1 MRCPNDDDDY
11 SNAGALKR
19 LYYKIICPFTHGSR
33 LWIVTTSILCALAV
47 VQSANGSW
55 GYHGSAQDTGFL
67 SGNFVNGVRLAWQ
80 IDAADA
86 GLDRIDNFRV
96 GDEYIYLVGYKGAQR
111 SVVAFDASYST
122 PRELWRTDIN
132 DDEEGVNWWGDDL
145 LVGNTLVSTA
155 DGSTRSDWPTPGVR
169 LVGSPYQHPSGEG
182 PSTGPIGPVRLY
194 CPTPS
199 SAPCQ
204 AWDKTGTH
212 VWDFDASTGSFPDSV
227 TPLEG
232 WVPLRAWKPSSA
244 GPAMGYTLDELTG
257 FLNLETGER
266 VGLEAIEEAC
276 GPASLDTSSGEPY
289 CRVTA
294 KYKEQHLIL
303 RASDGWIVG
312 DDVGYIATVAPDGS
326 NPQVMHL
333 DAQASRRLIFL
344 RRFPDQGSAQTPTIE
359 EFMHFAATGEAS
371 WDSSIT
377 LSPRDYDTALVI
389 NEHTKFNT
397 GMGYYGTDPDNPS
410 VWLGNPALSKDA
422 SVVLLPHVNVAP
434 TSFIPKYEWIP
445 VLVDVN
451 AAADATSNAS
461 DSDKYAISSDK
472 YAISSYAVPGWENL
486 HMLAATPIFDDLIV
500 GFSSPAQAPWYKR
513 LAGLSAAPGERIVGL
528 TPTHKAS
535 RSVR

>member
-1 MRCPNDDDDY
+1 MRFPDEDDY
-11 SNAGALKR
+11 RWAGALKR
-19 LYYKIICPFTHGSR
+19 LWYRIICPFTFGAR
-33 LWIVTTSILCALAV
+33 LWMVTTSILCALAV

-55 GYHGSAQDTGFL
+55 GYHGRAQDTGFL

-86 GLDRIDNFRV
+86 GLDRIDDYVARDGHLF
-96 GDEYIYLVGYKGAQR
+96 IVGYKGTQR
-111 SVVAFDASYST
+111 VAIGYDASYAT

-132 DDEEGVNWWGDDL
+132 DDETDVHWWDGDL

-155 DGSTRSDWPTPGVR
+155 DGSTRSNWPSPDIR
-169 LVGSPYQHPSGEG
+169 IVGSPYQHPSGVG
-182 PSTGPIGPVRLY
+182 TRTGAIGPVRLF
-194 CPTPS
+194 CPDPS
-199 SAPCQ
+199 SVPCQ

-232 WVPLRAWKPSSA
+232 WVPLRAWEPSSA

-276 GPASLDTSSGEPY
+276 GPATLEDSKGIPY
-289 CRVTA
+289 CRITA
-294 KYKEQHLIL
+294 DFKYQHLIL

-312 DDVGYIATVAPDGS
+312 DDVGFIATVAPNGS

-333 DAQASRRLIFL
+333 DVQASRRLIFL
-344 RRFPDQGSAQTPTIE
+344 RRFPDQGSAQPPTIE

-377 LSPRDYDTALVI
+377 VSLGDYDAPISI
-389 NEHTKFNT
+389 NEETTIST
-397 GMGYYGTDPDNPS
+397 GQSYYGTDTDNPS
-410 VWLGNPALSKDA
+410 VWLGNPALSEDA
-422 SVVLLPHVNVAP
+422 SVVLLPHINVAP
-434 TSFIPKYEWIP
+434 TSFIPKGEWRP
-445 VLVDVN
+445 LLVDVN
-451 AAADATSNAS
+451 AAADATSNAA
-461 DSDKYAISSDK
+461 DSDK

-486 HMLAATPIFDDLIV
+486 HMTSATTMFDDLIV
-500 GFSSPAQAPWYKR
+500 GFASPAQAPWYKR
-513 LAGLSAAPGERIVGL
+513 LAARSATPGERIVGL
-528 TPTHKAS
+528 TPAPGPM
-535 RSVR
+535 RSAR

>member
-1 MRCPNDDDDY
+1 MRFPDEDDY
-11 SNAGALKR
+11 VEAGAITR
-19 LYYKIICPFTHGSR
+19 LWYRIICPFTHGAR
-33 LWIVTTSILCALAV
+33 LWMVTTSILCALAV
-47 VQSANGSW
+47 MHSVNGSW
-55 GYHGSAQDTGFL
+55 GYHGSAQDTGYL

-86 GLDRIDNFRV
+86 GLDRIDTFRV

-132 DDEEGVNWWGDDL
+132 DDEEGVKWWGDDL

-232 WVPLRAWKPSSA
+232 WVPLRAWEPSSA

-294 KYKEQHLIL
+294 KFKEQHLIL

-344 RRFPDQGSAQTPTIE
+344 RRFPDQGSAQPPTIE

-377 LSPRDYDTALVI
+377 VSPGNHDTALVI

-461 DSDKYAISSDK
+461 DSDKYAISS
-472 YAISSYAVPGWENL
+472 YAVPGWENL

-528 TPTHKAS
+528 TPAPGPM

>member
-1 MRCPNDDDDY
+1 
-11 SNAGALKR
+11 
-19 LYYKIICPFTHGSR
+19 
-33 LWIVTTSILCALAV
+33 
-47 VQSANGSW
+47 
-55 GYHGSAQDTGFL
+55 
-67 SGNFVNGVRLAWQ
+67 
-80 IDAADA
+80 
-86 GLDRIDNFRV
+86 
-96 GDEYIYLVGYKGAQR
+96 
-111 SVVAFDASYST
+111 
-122 PRELWRTDIN
+122 
-132 DDEEGVNWWGDDL
+132 
-145 LVGNTLVSTA
+145 
-155 DGSTRSDWPTPGVR
+155 
-169 LVGSPYQHPSGEG
+169 
-182 PSTGPIGPVRLY
+182 
-194 CPTPS
+194 
-199 SAPCQ
+199 
-204 AWDKTGTH
+204 

-232 WVPLRAWKPSSA
+232 WVPLRAWEPSST

-266 VGLEAIEEAC
+266 VGLDAIEEAC
-276 GPASLDTSSGEPY
+276 GPASLDKSGEPY
-289 CRVTA
+289 CRITA

-377 LSPRDYDTALVI
+377 LSPRDHDTALVI

-422 SVVLLPHVNVAP
+422 SVVLLPYVNVAP

-451 AAADATSNAS
+451 AAADATSNAA
-461 DSDKYAISSDK
+461 DSDK

>member
-1 MRCPNDDDDY
+1 MRFPDEDAY
-11 SNAGALKR
+11 RYAGGLKR
-19 LYYKIICPFTHGSR
+19 LWYKIICPFTFGSR
-33 LWIVTTSILCALAV
+33 LWMVTTSILCALAV
-47 VQSANGSW
+47 IQSANGPS
-55 GYHGSAQDTGFL
+55 GYHGNAQDTGYL
-67 SGNFVNGVRLAWQ
+67 SPNYINGVRLAWE

-86 GLDRIDNFRV
+86 GLDRID
-96 GDEYIYLVGYKGAQR
+96 DYIARDGHLFIVGYKGTQR
-111 SVVAFDASYST
+111 IAIGYDASYST

-132 DDEEGVNWWGDDL
+132 DDEEGVKWWGDDL

-232 WVPLRAWKPSSA
+232 WVPLRAWEPSST

-266 VGLEAIEEAC
+266 VGLDAIEEAC
-276 GPASLDTSSGEPY
+276 GPASLDKSGEPY

-294 KYKEQHLIL
+294 KFKEQHLIL

-377 LSPRDYDTALVI
+377 LSPRDHDTALVI

-397 GMGYYGTDPDNPS
+397 GMTYYGSDTENPS
-410 VWLGNPALSKDA
+410 VWLGDPALSEDA
-422 SVVLLPHVNVAP
+422 SVVLLPHVNVAS

-451 AAADATSNAS
+451 AAADATSTAA
-461 DSDKYAISSDK
+461 DSDK

-486 HMLAATPIFDDLIV
+486 HMLAATPVFDDLIV
-500 GFSSPAQAPWYKR
+500 GFASPAQAPWYKR
-513 LAGLSAAPGERIVGL
+513 LAGLSTAPGERVVGL
-528 TPTHKAS
+528 IPAPGPS
-535 RSVR
+535 RSAR

>member
-1 MRCPNDDDDY
+1 MRFPDDEDY
-11 SNAGALKR
+11 LWAGRFKR
-19 LYYKIICPFTHGSR
+19 LWYKIITPHTHGAR
-33 LWIVTTSILCALAV
+33 LWMVTTSILCALAV
-47 VQSANGSW
+47 MHSVNGSW
-55 GYHGSAQDTGFL
+55 GYHGRAQDTGFL
-67 SGNFVNGVRLAWQ
+67 SDGFVNGVRIAWE
-80 IDAADA
+80 IDAKAA
-86 GLDRIDNFRV
+86 GLDRIDTFRV

-132 DDEEGVNWWGDDL
+132 DDEEGVAWWGDDL

-155 DGSTRSDWPTPGVR
+155 DGSTRSNWPTPGVR

-194 CPTPS
+194 CPTPL

-232 WVPLRAWKPSSA
+232 WVPLRAWKPSSS
-244 GPAMGYTLDELTG
+244 GPAMGYMLDRLTG

-266 VGLEAIEEAC
+266 VGLDAIEEAC
-276 GPASLDTSSGEPY
+276 GPATLENSHGEPF
-289 CRVTA
+289 CRITSDAIV
-294 KYKEQHLIL
+294 QRFIL

-312 DDVGYIATVAPDGS
+312 DDDGYIATVAPDGS
-326 NPQVMHL
+326 NPQVMQL
-333 DAQASRRLIFL
+333 DVQASKRLMFL

-377 LSPRDYDTALVI
+377 VLPGDYDAPISI
-389 NEHTKFNT
+389 NEETIIST
-397 GMGYYGTDPDNPS
+397 GQSYYGTGTDDPS
-410 VWLGNPALSKDA
+410 VWLGNPALSEDA
-422 SVVLLPHVNVAP
+422 SVVLLPHVNVASA
-434 TSFIPKYEWIP
+434 SFIPKYEWNP

-461 DSDKYAISSDK
+461 DSDK

-513 LAGLSAAPGERIVGL
+513 LAGLSAAPGERVVGL

>member
-1 MRCPNDDDDY
+1 MRCPNDDDF

-19 LYYKIICPFTHGSR
+19 LWYKIICPFTHGSR
-33 LWIVTTSILCALAV
+33 LWMVTTSILCALAV
-47 VQSANGSW
+47 MHSVNGSW
-55 GYHGSAQDTGFL
+55 GYHGSAQDTGYL

-86 GLDRIDNFRV
+86 GLDRIDDFRV

-111 SVVAFDASYST
+111 SVVAYDASYST

-132 DDEEGVNWWGDDL
+132 DDKEGVNWWGDDL

-155 DGSTRSDWPTPGVR
+155 DGSTRSNWPTPGVR
-169 LVGSPYQHPSGEG
+169 LGGSPYQHPSGEG
-182 PSTGPIGPVRLY
+182 PSTGPVGPVRLY
-194 CPTPS
+194 CPTPL

-232 WVPLRAWKPSSA
+232 WVPLRAWKPSSS

-266 VGLEAIEEAC
+266 VGLDAIEEAC
-276 GPASLDTSSGEPY
+276 GPATLDDSDGEPY
-289 CRVTA
+289 CRITSDF
-294 KYKEQHLIL
+294 KYQHLIL

-312 DDVGYIATVAPDGS
+312 DDVGFIATVAPDGS

-333 DAQASRRLIFL
+333 NHRASERLLFL
-344 RRFPDQGSAQTPTIE
+344 RTYPDLGSAQTPTTE
-359 EFMHFAATGEAS
+359 QFMHFAATGEAS

-377 LSPRDYDTALVI
+377 VSLGDYDAPISI
-389 NEHTKFNT
+389 NEETTIST
-397 GMGYYGTDPDNPS
+397 GQSYYGTDTDNPS

-422 SVVLLPHVNVAP
+422 SVVLLPHVNVAA

-461 DSDKYAISSDK
+461 DSDKYAISS
-472 YAISSYAVPGWENL
+472 YAVPGWENL
-486 HMLAATPIFDDLIV
+486 HMTSATTMFDDLIV

-528 TPTHKAS
+528 TPAPGPS
-535 RSVR
+535 RSIR

>member
-1 MRCPNDDDDY
+1 MRFPDEDDY
-11 SNAGALKR
+11 RYAGGLKR
-19 LYYKIICPFTHGSR
+19 LWYMIICPFTYGER
-33 LWIVTTSILCALAV
+33 LWMVTTSILCALAV
-47 VQSANGSW
+47 VQSVNGPS
-55 GYHGSAQDTGFL
+55 GYHGSAQYTGFL
-67 SGNFVNGVRLAWQ
+67 SGNFVNGVRIAWE
-80 IDAADA
+80 INAEDA

-96 GDEYIYLVGYKGAQR
+96 GYEYIYLVGYKGAQR

-122 PRELWRTDIN
+122 PRELWRTN
-132 DDEEGVNWWGDDL
+132 VDDEEGVNWWGDDL

-155 DGSTRSDWPTPGVR
+155 DGSTTTIGPIPTR
-169 LVGSPYQHPSGEG
+169 RISESPYHHPTGSG

-276 GPASLDTSSGEPY
+276 GPATLEDSEGVPY
-289 CRVTA
+289 CRITRDF
-294 KYKEQHLIL
+294 KYQHLIL

-312 DDVGYIATVAPDGS
+312 DGVGFIATVAPDGS

-333 DAQASRRLIFL
+333 ENRASERLLFL
-344 RRFPDQGSAQTPTIE
+344 RTYPDLGSAQTPTTE
-359 EFMHFAATGEAS
+359 QFMHFAATGEAS

-377 LSPRDYDTALVI
+377 LAPGAYDTPLVI

-397 GMGYYGTDPDNPS
+397 GMEYYGSDTDNPS
-410 VWLGNPALSKDA
+410 VWLGNPALSQDA

-451 AAADATSNAS
+451 VAADATSTAA
-461 DSDKYAISSDK
+461 DSDK

-486 HMLAATPIFDDLIV
+486 HMTSATTIFDDLIV
-500 GFSSPAQAPWYKR
+500 GFASPTQAPWYKR

-528 TPTHKAS
+528 TPAPGPS
-535 RSVR
+535 RSAR

>member
-1 MRCPNDDDDY
+1 MRFPDDEDY
-11 SNAGALKR
+11 RWAGALKR
-19 LYYKIICPFTHGSR
+19 LWYRIICPFTFGAR
-33 LWIVTTSILCALAV
+33 LWMVITSIICALAV
-47 VQSANGSW
+47 MHSANGSW
-55 GYHGSAQDTGFL
+55 GYHGRAQDTGFL
-67 SGNFVNGVRLAWQ
+67 SGNFVNGVRLAWE

-86 GLDRIDNFRV
+86 GLDRIDTFRV
-96 GDEYIYLVGYKGAQR
+96 SDEYIYLVGYKGAQR

-122 PRELWRTDIN
+122 PRELWRTN
-132 DDEEGVNWWGDDL
+132 VDDEEGVNWWGDDL

-155 DGSTRSDWPTPGVR
+155 DGSTTTIGPIPTR
-169 LVGSPYQHPSGEG
+169 RISESPYHHPTGSG

-232 WVPLRAWKPSSA
+232 WVPLRAWEPSST

-266 VGLEAIEEAC
+266 VGLDAIEEAC
-276 GPASLDTSSGEPY
+276 GPASLDKSGEPY

-294 KYKEQHLIL
+294 KFKEQHLIL

-377 LSPRDYDTALVI
+377 LSPRDHDTALVI

-422 SVVLLPHVNVAP
+422 SVVLLPYVNVAP

-451 AAADATSNAS
+451 AAADATSNAA
-461 DSDKYAISSDK
+461 DSDK

>member
-1 MRCPNDDDDY
+1 MRFPDEDAYDE
-11 SNAGALKR
+11 AGAITR
-19 LYYKIICPFTHGSR
+19 LWYRIICPFTHGAR
-33 LWIVTTSILCALAV
+33 LWMVTTSILCALAV
-47 VQSANGSW
+47 MHSANGSW

-86 GLDRIDNFRV
+86 GLDRIDDYVARDGHLF
-96 GDEYIYLVGYKGAQR
+96 LVGYHGTQR
-111 SVVAFDASYST
+111 IAIGYDASHST
-122 PRELWRTDIN
+122 PRQLWRTDIN
-132 DDEEGVNWWGDDL
+132 DDEEGVKWWGDDL

-232 WVPLRAWKPSSA
+232 WVPLRAWEPSSA

-276 GPASLDTSSGEPY
+276 GPATVEDSRGVPY
-289 CRVTA
+289 CYVTE
-294 KYKEQHLIL
+294 KFGQQRLIL
-303 RASDGWIVG
+303 HASDGWIIG
-312 DDVGYIATVAPDGS
+312 NDLGYIATVAPDGS

-344 RRFPDQGSAQTPTIE
+344 RRFPDQGSAQPPTIE

-377 LSPRDYDTALVI
+377 VSPGNHDTALVI

-461 DSDKYAISSDK
+461 DSDKYAISS
-472 YAISSYAVPGWENL
+472 YAVPGWENL

-528 TPTHKAS
+528 TPAPGPM

>member
-1 MRCPNDDDDY
+1 MRFPDEDDY
-11 SNAGALKR
+11 RYAGGLKR
-19 LYYKIICPFTHGSR
+19 LWYKIICPFTFGSR
-33 LWIVTTSILCALAV
+33 LWMVTTSILCALAV
-47 VQSANGSW
+47 IQSANGPS
-55 GYHGSAQDTGFL
+55 GYHGNAQDTGYL
-67 SGNFVNGVRLAWQ
+67 SPNYINGVRLAWE

-86 GLDRIDNFRV
+86 GLDRIDN
-96 GDEYIYLVGYKGAQR
+96 YIARDGHLFIVGYKGTQR
-111 SVVAFDASYST
+111 VAIGYDASYST

-232 WVPLRAWKPSSA
+232 WVPLRAWEPSSA
-244 GPAMGYTLDELTG
+244 GPVMGYTLDELTG
-257 FLNLETGER
+257 FLNVDTGER

-276 GPASLDTSSGEPY
+276 GPASLDKSGEPY
-289 CRVTA
+289 CRITA

-377 LSPRDYDTALVI
+377 LSPRDHDTALVI

-422 SVVLLPHVNVAP
+422 SVVLLPYVNVAP

-451 AAADATSNAS
+451 AAADATSNAA
-461 DSDKYAISSDK
+461 DSDK

>member
-1 MRCPNDDDDY
+1 MRFPDEDDY
-11 SNAGALKR
+11 RYAGGLKR
-19 LYYKIICPFTHGSR
+19 LWYKIICPFTFGAR
-33 LWIVTTSILCALAV
+33 LWVVTTSILCALAV
-47 VQSANGSW
+47 MHSANGPW
-55 GYHGSAQDTGFL
+55 GYHGRAEDTGFL
-67 SGNFVNGVRLAWQ
+67 SDGFVNGVRLAWQ

-86 GLDRIDNFRV
+86 GLDRIDTFRV

-111 SVVAFDASYST
+111 SIVAFDASYST

-155 DGSTRSDWPTPGVR
+155 DGSTHSDWPTPGVR
-169 LVGSPYQHPSGEG
+169 LGDSPYQHPSGAG
-182 PSTGPIGPVRLY
+182 PSRGAIGPVRLY

-232 WVPLRAWKPSSA
+232 WVPLRTWTRYSGQS
-244 GPAMGYTLDELTG
+244 AMGYMLDRLTG
-257 FLNLETGER
+257 FLNVDTGER
-266 VGLEAIEEAC
+266 VGLDAIEEAC
-276 GPASLDTSSGEPY
+276 GPATLENSHGEPF
-289 CRVTA
+289 CRITSDAIV
-294 KYKEQHLIL
+294 QRFIL

-312 DDVGYIATVAPDGS
+312 DDDGYIATVAPDGS

-333 DAQASRRLIFL
+333 DVQASKRLMFL

-377 LSPRDYDTALVI
+377 VLPGDYDAPISI
-389 NEHTKFNT
+389 NEETIIST
-397 GMGYYGTDPDNPS
+397 GQSYYGTGTDDPS
-410 VWLGNPALSKDA
+410 VWLGNPALSEDS
-422 SVVLLPHVNVAP
+422 SVLFLPHINVAP
-434 TSFIPKYEWIP
+434 TSFFIPKREWRP
-445 VLVDVN
+445 LLVDVN
-451 AAADATSNAS
+451 AAADATSTAA
-461 DSDKYAISSDK
+461 DSDK

-486 HMLAATPIFDDLIV
+486 HMTSATTMFDDLIV
-500 GFSSPAQAPWYKR
+500 GFASPAQAPWYKR
-513 LAGLSAAPGERIVGL
+513 LAALSAAPGERVVGL
-528 TPTHKAS
+528 TPAPGPM

>member
-1 MRCPNDDDDY
+1 MRFPDEDDY
-11 SNAGALKR
+11 RYAGRLKR
-19 LYYKIICPFTHGSR
+19 LWYKIICPHTHGAR
-33 LWIVTTSILCALAV
+33 LWMITTSILCALAV
-47 VQSANGSW
+47 MHSANGSW
-55 GYHGSAQDTGFL
+55 GYHGSAKDTGFL
-67 SGNFVNGVRLAWQ
+67 SGDYVNGVRLAWQ

-132 DDEEGVNWWGDDL
+132 DDEEGVAWWGDDL

-232 WVPLRAWKPSSA
+232 WVPLRAWEPSSA

-266 VGLEAIEEAC
+266 VGLDAIEEAC
-276 GPASLDTSSGEPY
+276 GPATLDNSSGEPY

-294 KYKEQHLIL
+294 KFKQQHLIL
-303 RASDGWIVG
+303 RAR
-312 DDVGYIATVAPDGS
+312 
-326 NPQVMHL
+326 
-333 DAQASRRLIFL
+333 ASGRLMFL
-344 RRFPDQGSAQTPTIE
+344 RRFPDQGSAQTPTTE
-359 EFMHFAATGEAS
+359 QFMHFAATGEAS

-377 LSPRDYDTALVI
+377 LLPGGYDTPLVI

-397 GMGYYGTDPDNPS
+397 GMGYYGTDTDNPS

-422 SVVLLPHVNVAP
+422 SVVLLPHVNVASA
-434 TSFIPKYEWIP
+434 SFIPKYEWNP

-451 AAADATSNAS
+451 AAADATSNAA
-461 DSDKYAISSDK
+461 DSDK

-486 HMLAATPIFDDLIV
+486 HMLAAAPIFDDLIV

-528 TPTHKAS
+528 TPVPDPM
-535 RSVR
+535 RSMR

>member
-1 MRCPNDDDDY
+1 MRFPDEDDY
-11 SNAGALKR
+11 VEAGAITR
-19 LYYKIICPFTHGSR
+19 LWYRIICPFTHGAR
-33 LWIVTTSILCALAV
+33 LWMVTTSILCALAV
-47 VQSANGSW
+47 LHSANGSW
-55 GYHGSAQDTGFL
+55 GYHGRAQDTGFL

-86 GLDRIDNFRV
+86 GLDRIDDYVARDGHLV
-96 GDEYIYLVGYKGAQR
+96 IVGYKGTQR
-111 SVVAFDASYST
+111 VAVGYDASYST

-155 DGSTRSDWPTPGVR
+155 DGSTRSNWPSPDIR
-169 LVGSPYQHPSGEG
+169 IVGSPYQHPSGVG
-182 PSTGPIGPVRLY
+182 TRTGAIGPVRLF
-194 CPTPS
+194 CPDPS
-199 SAPCQ
+199 SVPCQ

-232 WVPLRAWKPSSA
+232 WVPLRAWEPSSA

-294 KYKEQHLIL
+294 KFKEQHLIL

-344 RRFPDQGSAQTPTIE
+344 RRFPDQGSAQPPTIE

-377 LSPRDYDTALVI
+377 VSPGNHDTALVI

-461 DSDKYAISSDK
+461 DSDKYAISS
-472 YAISSYAVPGWENL
+472 YAVPGWENL

-528 TPTHKAS
+528 TPAPGPM

>member
-1 MRCPNDDDDY
+1 MRFPDEDAY
-11 SNAGALKR
+11 AEAGAITR
-19 LYYKIICPFTHGSR
+19 LWYRIICPFTYGER
-33 LWIVTTSILCALAV
+33 LWMVTTSILCALAV
-47 VQSANGSW
+47 MHSANGPS
-55 GYHGSAQDTGFL
+55 GYHGSAQYTGFL
-67 SGNFVNGVRLAWQ
+67 SGNFVNGVRIAWQ

-122 PRELWRTDIN
+122 PRELWRTN
-132 DDEEGVNWWGDDL
+132 VDDEEEVNWWGDDL

-155 DGSTRSDWPTPGVR
+155 DGSTTTIGPIPTR
-169 LVGSPYQHPSGEG
+169 RIIESPYHHPTGRG

-257 FLNLETGER
+257 FLNVDTGER

-276 GPASLDTSSGEPY
+276 GPATLEDSKGIPY
-289 CRVTA
+289 CRITSDF
-294 KYKEQHLIL
+294 KYQHLIL

-312 DDVGYIATVAPDGS
+312 DGVGYIATVAPDGS

-333 DAQASRRLIFL
+333 ENRASERLLFL
-344 RRFPDQGSAQTPTIE
+344 RTYPDLGSAQTPTIE

-377 LSPRDYDTALVI
+377 LAPGGRDTPLVI

-397 GMGYYGTDPDNPS
+397 GMEYYGSDIDNPS
-410 VWLGNPALSKDA
+410 VWLGNPALSQDA

-451 AAADATSNAS
+451 VAANATSTAAQAATY
-461 DSDKYAISSDK
+461 DISA
-472 YAISSYAVPGWENL
+472 YTVPGWKNL
-486 HMLAATPIFDDLIV
+486 HMTAATTMFDDLIV
-500 GFSSPAQAPWYKR
+500 GFASPAQAPWYKR
-513 LAGLSAAPGERIVGL
+513 LAGLSAAPGERVVGL
-528 TPTHKAS
+528 TPAPGPS
-535 RSVR
+535 RSAR

>member
-1 MRCPNDDDDY
+1 MRFPDEDAY
-11 SNAGALKR
+11 VEAGAITR
-19 LYYKIICPFTHGSR
+19 LWYRIICPFTFGTR
-33 LWIVTTSILCALAV
+33 LWMVTTSILCALAV
-47 VQSANGSW
+47 IQSANGSW
-55 GYHGSAQDTGFL
+55 GYHGRAQDTGFL

-96 GDEYIYLVGYKGAQR
+96 GDEYIYLVGYMGAQR
-111 SVVAFDASYST
+111 SVVAYDASYST

-132 DDEEGVNWWGDDL
+132 DDEEGMSWWGDDL

-212 VWDFDASTGSFPDSV
+212 VWDFDASTGSFPDSI

-232 WVPLRAWKPSSA
+232 WVPLRAWEPSSA

-276 GPASLDTSSGEPY
+276 GPATLNGSSDEPY

-294 KYKEQHLIL
+294 KFKEQHLIL

-312 DDVGYIATVAPDGS
+312 DDDGYIATVAPDGS

-344 RRFPDQGSAQTPTIE
+344 RRFPDQGCAQTPTIE

-377 LSPRDYDTALVI
+377 VLPGDYDAPISI
-389 NEHTKFNT
+389 NEETTIST
-397 GMGYYGTDPDNPS
+397 GQSYYGTSADNPS
-410 VWLGNPALSKDA
+410 VWLGDPALSEDA
-422 SVVLLPHVNVAP
+422 SALFLPHINVAP
-434 TSFIPKYEWIP
+434 TSFIPKGEWRP
-445 VLVDVN
+445 LLVDVN
-451 AAADATSNAS
+451 AAADATSTAA
-461 DSDKYAISSDK
+461 DSDK

-486 HMLAATPIFDDLIV
+486 HMTSATTMFDDLIV
-500 GFSSPAQAPWYKR
+500 GFASPAQAPWYKH
-513 LAGLSAAPGERIVGL
+513 LAALSSAPGERIVGL
-528 TPTHKAS
+528 TPAPGST
-535 RSVR
+535 RSAR

>member
-1 MRCPNDDDDY
+1 MRCPNDDDY
-11 SNAGALKR
+11 SNAGELKR
-19 LYYKIICPFTHGSR
+19 LYYNIICPFTHGSR

-67 SGNFVNGVRLAWQ
+67 SSNYINGVRLAWE

-111 SVVAFDASYST
+111 SVVAFDPSYST
-122 PRELWRTDIN
+122 PRELWRTN
-132 DDEEGVNWWGDDL
+132 VDDEEGVNWWGDDL

-155 DGSTRSDWPTPGVR
+155 DGSTRSGWPPPGIN
-169 LVGSPYQHPSGEG
+169 LSGSPYQHPSGEG

-232 WVPLRAWKPSSA
+232 WVPLRAWEPSSA

-257 FLNLETGER
+257 FLNVDTGER

-276 GPASLDTSSGEPY
+276 GPATLEDSEGIPY
-289 CRVTA
+289 CRIT
-294 KYKEQHLIL
+294 KKFKQQHLIL

-312 DDVGYIATVAPDGS
+312 DDIGYIATVAPDGS

-333 DAQASRRLIFL
+333 DNRASERLLFL
-344 RRFPDQGSAQTPTIE
+344 RTYPDLGSAQTPTTE
-359 EFMHFAATGEAS
+359 QFMHFAATGEAS

-377 LSPRDYDTALVI
+377 VLPGDYDAPISI
-389 NEHTKFNT
+389 NEETTIST
-397 GMGYYGTDPDNPS
+397 GQSYYRTSADDPS
-410 VWLGNPALSKDA
+410 VWLGNPALSQDA
-422 SVVLLPHVNVAP
+422 SVVFLPHINVAP
-434 TSFIPKYEWIP
+434 TSFIPKREWRP
-445 VLVDVN
+445 LLVDVN
-451 AAADATSNAS
+451 AAADATSTAA
-461 DSDKYAISSDK
+461 DSDKYAIG
-472 YAISSYAVPGWENL
+472 SYAVPGWENL
-486 HMLAATPIFDDLIV
+486 HMLAATPVFDDLIV
-500 GFSSPAQAPWYKR
+500 GFASPAQAPWYKR
-513 LAGLSAAPGERIVGL
+513 LAALSAAPGERIVGL
-528 TPTHKAS
+528 TPAPGPM

>member
-1 MRCPNDDDDY
+1 MRFPDEDDY
-11 SNAGALKR
+11 RYAGGLKR
-19 LYYKIICPFTHGSR
+19 LWYKIICPFTFGAR
-33 LWIVTTSILCALAV
+33 LWMVTTSILCALAV
-47 VQSANGSW
+47 MHSVNGSW
-55 GYHGSAQDTGFL
+55 GYHGSAQDTGYL

-86 GLDRIDNFRV
+86 GLDRIDTFRV

-132 DDEEGVNWWGDDL
+132 DDEEGVKWWGDDL

-232 WVPLRAWKPSSA
+232 WVPLRAWEPSSA

-294 KYKEQHLIL
+294 KFKEQHLIL

-344 RRFPDQGSAQTPTIE
+344 RRFPDQGSAQPPTIE

-377 LSPRDYDTALVI
+377 VSPGNHDTALVI

-461 DSDKYAISSDK
+461 DSDKYAISS
-472 YAISSYAVPGWENL
+472 YAVPGWENL

-528 TPTHKAS
+528 TPAPGPM

>member
-1 MRCPNDDDDY
+1 MRFPDEDAY
-11 SNAGALKR
+11 RYAGGLKR
-19 LYYKIICPFTHGSR
+19 LWYKIICPFTFGAR
-33 LWIVTTSILCALAV
+33 LWMVTTSILCALAV
-47 VQSANGSW
+47 VQSANGPS

-67 SGNFVNGVRLAWQ
+67 SGNFVNGVRIAWE
-80 IDAADA
+80 INAEDA
-86 GLDRIDNFRV
+86 GLDRIDTFRV
-96 GDEYIYLVGYKGAQR
+96 SDEYIYLVGYKGAQR

-232 WVPLRAWKPSSA
+232 WVPLRAWEPSSA

-266 VGLEAIEEAC
+266 VGLDAIEEAC
-276 GPASLDTSSGEPY
+276 GPATLDKSSGEPY

-294 KYKEQHLIL
+294 KSKQQHLIL

-377 LSPRDYDTALVI
+377 VSPGGPGGYDTPLVI
-389 NEHTKFNT
+389 NEHTKINT
-397 GMGYYGTDPDNPS
+397 GMTYYGSDTENPS

-422 SVVLLPHVNVAP
+422 SVVLLPHVNVASA
-434 TSFIPKYEWIP
+434 SFIPKYEWNP

-451 AAADATSNAS
+451 AAADATSTAA
-461 DSDKYAISSDK
+461 DSDK

-486 HMLAATPIFDDLIV
+486 HMTSATTMFDDLIV

-513 LAGLSAAPGERIVGL
+513 LAGLSAAPGERVVGL

>member
-1 MRCPNDDDDY
+1 MRFPDEDDY
-11 SNAGALKR
+11 RWAGALKR
-19 LYYKIICPFTHGSR
+19 LWYRIICPFTFGAR
-33 LWIVTTSILCALAV
+33 LWMVTTSILCALAV
-47 VQSANGSW
+47 MHSANGSW
-55 GYHGSAQDTGFL
+55 GYHGNAQDTGFL

-86 GLDRIDNFRV
+86 GLDRIDDFRV

-122 PRELWRTDIN
+122 PRELWRTN
-132 DDEEGVNWWGDDL
+132 VDDEEGVNWWGDDL

-169 LVGSPYQHPSGEG
+169 LGDSPYRHPSGAG
-182 PSTGPIGPVRLY
+182 PRTGAIGPVRLY

-232 WVPLRAWKPSSA
+232 WVPLRAWARYS
-244 GPAMGYTLDELTG
+244 GQLAMGSMLDQLTG

-276 GPASLDTSSGEPY
+276 GPATLEDLHGEPH
-289 CRVTA
+289 CRITA
-294 KYKEQHLIL
+294 DSSQQRFIL

-312 DDVGYIATVAPDGS
+312 DDDGYIATVAPDGS

-333 DAQASRRLIFL
+333 DVQASRRLMFL

-359 EFMHFAATGEAS
+359 EFMHFAATGQAS

-377 LSPRDYDTALVI
+377 VLPGDYDAPISI
-389 NEHTKFNT
+389 NEETTIST
-397 GMGYYGTDPDNPS
+397 GQSYYGTGTGDPS
-410 VWLGNPALSKDA
+410 VWLGNPALSEDA
-422 SVVLLPHVNVAP
+422 SALFLPHINVAP
-434 TSFIPKYEWIP
+434 TSFFITKREWRP
-445 VLVDVN
+445 LLVDVN
-451 AAADATSNAS
+451 AAADASSTAA
-461 DSDKYAISSDK
+461 DSDK
-472 YAISSYAVPGWENL
+472 YAISSYAVPGWESL
-486 HMLAATPIFDDLIV
+486 HMTSATPMFDDLIV
-500 GFSSPAQAPWYKR
+500 GFASPAQAPWYKR
-513 LAGLSAAPGERIVGL
+513 LAALSAAPGERIVGL
-528 TPTHKAS
+528 TPAPGPM
-535 RSVR
+535 RSIR

>member
-1 MRCPNDDDDY
+1 M
-11 SNAGALKR
+11 
-19 LYYKIICPFTHGSR
+19 
-33 LWIVTTSILCALAV
+33 VTTSILCAFAV
-47 VQSANGSW
+47 MHSANGSW
-55 GYHGSAQDTGFL
+55 GYHGRAQDTGFL
-67 SGNFVNGVRLAWQ
+67 SGDFVNGVRLAWE

-86 GLDRIDNFRV
+86 GLDRIDDFRV

-122 PRELWRTDIN
+122 PRELWRTN
-132 DDEEGVNWWGDDL
+132 VDDEEGVNWWGDDL

-232 WVPLRAWKPSSA
+232 WVPLRAWTRYSGQS
-244 GPAMGYTLDELTG
+244 AMGYMLDQLTG

-266 VGLEAIEEAC
+266 VSLDAIEEAC
-276 GPASLDTSSGEPY
+276 GPATLEDLSGEPY
-289 CRVTA
+289 CRITA
-294 KYKEQHLIL
+294 DSRQQRFIL

-312 DDVGYIATVAPDGS
+312 DDDGYIATVAPDGS

-333 DAQASRRLIFL
+333 DVQASRRLMFL

-377 LSPRDYDTALVI
+377 VLPGDYDALISI
-389 NEHTKFNT
+389 NEETTIST
-397 GMGYYGTDPDNPS
+397 GQSYYRTSADVPS
-410 VWLGNPALSKDA
+410 VWLGNPALSQDA
-422 SVVLLPHVNVAP
+422 SVVLLPHINVAP
-434 TSFIPKYEWIP
+434 TSFIPKREWRP
-445 VLVDVN
+445 LLVDVN
-451 AAADATSNAS
+451 AAADASSTAA
-461 DSDKYAISSDK
+461 DSDK
-472 YAISSYAVPGWENL
+472 YAISSYAVPGWESL
-486 HMLAATPIFDDLIV
+486 HMTSATPMFDDLIV
-500 GFSSPAQAPWYKR
+500 GFASPAQAPWYKR
-513 LAGLSAAPGERIVGL
+513 PAALSAAPGERIVGL
-528 TPTHKAS
+528 TPAPGPM
-535 RSVR
+535 RSIR

>member
-1 MRCPNDDDDY
+1 MRFPDDEDY
-11 SNAGALKR
+11 LWAGRFKR
-19 LYYKIICPFTHGSR
+19 LWYKIITPHTHGAR
-33 LWIVTTSILCALAV
+33 LWMVTTSILCALAV
-47 VQSANGSW
+47 MHSVNGSW
-55 GYHGSAQDTGFL
+55 GYHGRAQDTGFL
-67 SGNFVNGVRLAWQ
+67 SDGFVNGVRLAWQ

-86 GLDRIDNFRV
+86 GLDRIDTFRV

-111 SVVAFDASYST
+111 SIVAFDASYST

-132 DDEEGVNWWGDDL
+132 DDEEGVNWWGTDL

-232 WVPLRAWKPSSA
+232 WVPLRAWKPSSS
-244 GPAMGYTLDELTG
+244 GPAMGYMLDRLTG

-266 VGLEAIEEAC
+266 VGLDAIEEAC
-276 GPASLDTSSGEPY
+276 GPATLENSHGEPF
-289 CRVTA
+289 CRITSDAIV
-294 KYKEQHLIL
+294 QRFIL

-312 DDVGYIATVAPDGS
+312 DDDGYIATVAPDGS
-326 NPQVMHL
+326 NPQVMQL
-333 DAQASRRLIFL
+333 DVQASKRLMFL

-371 WDSSIT
+371 WDSSIIV
-377 LSPRDYDTALVI
+377 LPGDYDAPISI
-389 NEHTKFNT
+389 NEETIIST
-397 GMGYYGTDPDNPS
+397 GQSYYGTGTDDPS
-410 VWLGNPALSKDA
+410 VWLGNPALSEDA
-422 SVVLLPHVNVAP
+422 SVVLLPHVNVASA
-434 TSFIPKYEWIP
+434 SFIPKYEWNP

-461 DSDKYAISSDK
+461 DSDK

-513 LAGLSAAPGERIVGL
+513 LAALSATPGERIVGL
-528 TPTHKAS
+528 TPAPGPS
-535 RSVR
+535 RSIR

>member
-1 MRCPNDDDDY
+1 MRFPDEDAY
-11 SNAGALKR
+11 RYAGGLKR
-19 LYYKIICPFTHGSR
+19 LWYKIICPFTFGAR
-33 LWIVTTSILCALAV
+33 LWMVTTSILCALAV

-67 SGNFVNGVRLAWQ
+67 SSNYINGVRLAWQ

-86 GLDRIDNFRV
+86 GLDRID
-96 GDEYIYLVGYKGAQR
+96 DYIARDGHLFIVGYKGTQR
-111 SVVAFDASYST
+111 VAVGYDASYST

-232 WVPLRAWKPSSA
+232 WVPLRAWEPSSA

-294 KYKEQHLIL
+294 KFKEQHLIL

-344 RRFPDQGSAQTPTIE
+344 RRFPDQGSAQPPTIE

-377 LSPRDYDTALVI
+377 VSPGNHDTALVI

-461 DSDKYAISSDK
+461 DSDKYAISS
-472 YAISSYAVPGWENL
+472 YAVPGWENL
-486 HMLAATPIFDDLIV
+486 HMTSATTMFDDLIV
-500 GFSSPAQAPWYKR
+500 GFASPAQAPWYKR
-513 LAGLSAAPGERIVGL
+513 LAARSATPGERIVGL
-528 TPTHKAS
+528 TPAPGPM
-535 RSVR
+535 RSAR

>member
-1 MRCPNDDDDY
+1 MRFPDEDDY
-11 SNAGALKR
+11 RYAGGLKR
-19 LYYKIICPFTHGSR
+19 LWYKIICPFTFGAR
-33 LWIVTTSILCALAV
+33 LWMVTTSILCALAV
-47 VQSANGSW
+47 MHSANGSW
-55 GYHGSAQDTGFL
+55 GYHGRAEDTGFL

-122 PRELWRTDIN
+122 PRELWRTN
-132 DDEEGVNWWGDDL
+132 VDDEEGVNWWGDDL

-169 LVGSPYQHPSGEG
+169 LGDSPYQHPSGAG
-182 PSTGPIGPVRLY
+182 PRTGAIGPVRLY

-232 WVPLRAWKPSSA
+232 WVPLRAWEPSST

-257 FLNLETGER
+257 FLNLDTGER
-266 VGLEAIEEAC
+266 VGLDAIEEAC
-276 GPASLDTSSGEPY
+276 GPATLEDSKGIPY
-289 CRVTA
+289 CRIT
-294 KYKEQHLIL
+294 KKFKHQHLIL

-312 DDVGYIATVAPDGS
+312 DGIGYIATVAPDGS

-333 DAQASRRLIFL
+333 DAQASERLLFL
-344 RRFPDQGSAQTPTIE
+344 RTYPDLGSEQTPTTE
-359 EFMHFAATGEAS
+359 QFMHFAATGEAS

-377 LSPRDYDTALVI
+377 LAPGDYDTPLVI
-389 NEHTKFNT
+389 NEKTT
-397 GMGYYGTDPDNPS
+397 VSIGQSYYGTGTDNPS
-410 VWLGNPALSKDA
+410 VWLGNPALSEDSSA
-422 SVVLLPHVNVAP
+422 LFLPHINVAP
-434 TSFIPKYEWIP
+434 TSSFITKKEWRP
-445 VLVDVN
+445 LLVDVN
-451 AAADATSNAS
+451 AAADATSTAA
-461 DSDKYAISSDK
+461 DSDK

-486 HMLAATPIFDDLIV
+486 HMTSATTMFDDLIV
-500 GFSSPAQAPWYKR
+500 GFASPAQAPWYKR
-513 LAGLSAAPGERIVGL
+513 LAALSAAPGERIVGL
-528 TPTHKAS
+528 TPAPGPM